1 MTSKTRDYTP
11 QQILSLP
18 MGKNDAN
25 AATIGQYFTALLHTL
40 FIETEGF
47 SGKRPFG
54 NSGWDQEID
63 KALIANEAVTGSFDG
78 DGYIDDYDSAAAS
91 AIVFDT
97 LTFLSKADWTTL
109 QLPPKPKEWIVVP
122 LYPQNEAVGVPVSV
136 MLDEESA
143 KLTAEEHNKANSAW
157 NWVAL
162 RVPE

>member
-18 MGKNDAN
+18 MQDNDAK
-25 AATIGQYFTALLHTL
+25 AATIGQYFTAIVHTL
-40 FIETEGF
+40 YIESEGF

-54 NSGWDQEID
+54 NSGWESDVE
-63 KALIANEAVTGSFDG
+63 KALITANAIWGEIDE
-78 DGYIDDYDSAAAS
+78 DGYIEDCDSAAAS
-91 AIVFDT
+91 AIIFDT
-97 LTFLSKADWTTL
+97 LEFLHKADYSTL
-109 QLPPKPKEWIVVP
+109 QLPPKPMEWVVVP
-122 LYPQNEAVGVPVSV
+122 VHPKNGAVGTPVGIL
-136 MLDEESA
+136 LDEESA